1 MNTLTQLL
9 DWIERRVKPAAKST
23 YHRPF
28 IEIARAWRHRL
39 SRTCLIGVT
48 GSAGKT
54 STKDLLHAALATRY
68 RTNKSSDSDNQLYD
82 IARTLLHC
90 AAHTEFCVQEVG
102 ASAPGR
108 FEPMLALLKPRV
120 GVVTNVGTD
129 HLKSFRSAQGVAL
142 EKAKLIASLPPEGI
156 AVLNADDPLV
166 VAMASNCRARVVTYG
181 LRQDADYCAESVS
194 EGWPQRLAVR
204 IRHRNE
210 VVQVHTQLLPGYQ
223 VTSVLAA
230 IATAH
235 SLGVPLAQAAAG
247 LAEHEP
253 PLGRMS
259 VQLTKRGVTFL
270 RDDLKAPQWSLLKA
284 IQYIAQA
291 QAVRKLIVIGT
302 ISDSGGKAQLYR
314 AGVQAALAAADRVL
328 LVGERA
334 ASAARRLDAAGGRLI
349 AFTTVREAAHWLD
362 GFAQAGDLVLL
373 KGSTRADHLARMALN
388 FDQPVQCW
396 RERCSRNMLCD
407 RCRLV
412 RVPAAP

>member
-1 MNTLTQLL
+1 
-9 DWIERRVKPAAKST
+9 
-23 YHRPF
+23 
-28 IEIARAWRHRL
+28 
-39 SRTCLIGVT
+39 VT

-54 STKDLLHAALATRY
+54 STKDLLHAALATHY

-82 IARTLLHC
+82 IARTLLRTGP
-90 AAHTEFCVQEVG
+90 HTEFCVQEVG

-108 FEPMLALLKPRV
+108 FGPMLALLKPRV
-120 GVVTNVGTD
+120 GVVTTIGTD
-129 HLKSFRSAQGVAL
+129 HRKSFRSAQGVAL
-142 EKAKLIASLPPEGI
+142 EKAKLIACLPPEGI

-166 VAMASNCRARVVTYG
+166 AATASNCRARIVTYG

-210 VVQVHTQLLPGYQ
+210 VIQVQTRLLPGYQ

-235 SLGVPLAQAAAG
+235 SLGVPLAQAALG
-247 LAEHEP
+247 LSGHEP

-259 VQLTKRGVTFL
+259 VQLTERGVTFI
-270 RDDLKAPQWSLLKA
+270 RDDIKAPEWSLLKA

-291 QAVRKLIVIGT
+291 QAARRLIVIGT
-302 ISDSGGKAQLYR
+302 ISDGGGKGQLYR
-314 AGVQAALAAADRVL
+314 AGVQAALAAADRVV

-334 ASAARRLDAAGGRLI
+334 AAAARRLDTAGGRLI
-349 AFTTVREAAHWLD
+349 AFATVSDAARWLD

-373 KGSTRADHLARMALN
+373 KGSNRADHLARMALN
-388 FDQPVQCW
+388 IDRPVHCW
-396 RERCSRNMLCD
+396 RSRCSRNILCD
-407 RCRLV
+407 RCRLI
-412 RVPAAP
+412 RTPAAP